1 MAPVV
6 RFPLK
11 INYEQMAKPN
21 IECTLNAITIYFFKS
36 FNGWCVPDIGLY

>member
-11 INYEQMAKPN
+11 INKWMEN
-21 IECTLNAITIYFFKS
+21 TLNAINIYFFKP
-36 FNGWCVPDIGLY
+36 FNIYYVNPDIGLY